1 MKNYNLIDNIC
12 IKFFLFFLIINVILE
27 HEYHKKE
34 FNDLEYYFSQSICQ
48 FLFFTINYKCSIN
61 FFLNNNIYNDI
72 LEINSNVNLLINIKK
87 SKLENIF
94 LLLGIIP
101 FLKKNSTLSYKINN
115 KGIYKLFKNILNDKM
130 KNKIIKFGCNDLYSF
145 NKIMTKL
152 LYYNWEL
159 IPKKLMSD
167 HFRYI
172 VNNYYNDSNSIL
184 LQKSLNMNYKSY
196 IQNKRNEI
204 TYDELTNLL
213 SKLII
218 LILFKKK
225 ILEYIKKK
233 NV

>member
-1 MKNYNLIDNIC
+1 
-12 IKFFLFFLIINVILE
+12 
-27 HEYHKKE
+27 
-34 FNDLEYYFSQSICQ
+34 
-48 FLFFTINYKCSIN
+48 
-61 FFLNNNIYNDI
+61 
-72 LEINSNVNLLINIKK
+72 
-87 SKLENIF
+87 
-94 LLLGIIP
+94 
-101 FLKKNSTLSYKINN
+101 
-115 KGIYKLFKNILNDKM
+115 M
-130 KNKIIKFGCNDLYSF
+130 KNKIIKFGYNDLYSF

-172 VNNYYNDSNSIL
+172 VNNYYNDSNLIL

>member
-12 IKFFLFFLIINVILE
+12 FKFFLFFLIINVILE

-48 FLFFTINYKCSIN
+48 FLFFAINYKCSIN

-87 SKLENIF
+87 SKLENII

-115 KGIYKLFKNILNDKM
+115 KGIYIFFKNILNEKM
-130 KNKIIKFGCNDLYSF
+130 KNKIIKFGYNDLHSF

-159 IPKKLMSD
+159 IPKKLMLD

-184 LQKSLNMNYKSY
+184 LQKSLNMNYKLY

-204 TYDELTNLL
+204 TSDELINLL

-218 LILFKKK
+218 INF
-225 ILEYIKKK
+225 I
-233 NV
+233 